1 MNEGGQIGFRQQFHQ
16 LDESAEVGSID
27 QIEICLERIGAI
39 SNAIEDGAR
48 ANIRHQVARRGEI
61 NQIGFQNVA
70 AVDPFETPGGERADN
85 AENVL
90 AVFEQLSQKVCA
102 DKAARAKHH
111 NWSAQGAHPVGTFQ
125 HRQLANVFAA
135 SAIPSG
141 SRLLRR
147 LRKACE
153 P

>member
-1 MNEGGQIGFRQQFHQ
+1 MQSKRVLGRTLG
-16 LDESAEVGSID
+16 
-27 QIEICLERIGAI
+27 
-39 SNAIEDGAR
+39 
-48 ANIRHQVARRGEI
+48 HQVARRREI
-61 NQIGFQNVA
+61 DEIGFQNVTT
-70 AVDPFETPGGERADN
+70 VNSVETPGGKRANN

-90 AVFEQLSQKVCA
+90 AVFEQPAQKVGA
-102 DKAARAKHH
+102 DKAARAKHQD
-111 NWSAQGAHPVGTFQ
+111 WSAQGADPVARFQ
-125 HRQLANVFAA
+125 HGQLASDFAA